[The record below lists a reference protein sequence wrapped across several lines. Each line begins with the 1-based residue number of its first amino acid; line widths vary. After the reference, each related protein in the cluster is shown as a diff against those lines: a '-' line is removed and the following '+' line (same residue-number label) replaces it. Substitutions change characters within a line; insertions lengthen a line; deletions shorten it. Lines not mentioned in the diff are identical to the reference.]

1 MKIFNKIILG
11 MAAVTTV
18 LAPLVPKNF
27 SVNIDLESPNKS
39 RPYMFVD
46 VDCDLSYKTI
56 TDSGIQVCEYQC
68 RNKEKTRV
76 FKTVNTQAMCS
87 TIVVESTKQYQQ

>member
-87 TIVVESTKQYQQ
+87 TTVVESTKQYQ

>member
-1 MKIFNKIILG
+1 

-27 SVNIDLESPNKS
+27 NVNINLESPS
-39 RPYMFVD
+39 RARPYMFVD

-56 TDSGIQVCEYQC
+56 TDNGVQVCEYQC
-68 RNKEKTRV
+68 RDKGKTRV

-87 TIVVESTKQYQQ
+87 TTVVESTKQYQ

>member
-1 MKIFNKIILG
+1 

-27 SVNIDLESPNKS
+27 NVNINLESPS
-39 RPYMFVD
+39 RARSYVFTE

-56 TDSGIQVCEYQC
+56 TDTGVQVCEYQC
-68 RNKEKTRV
+68 RDKEKTRV
-76 FKTVNTQAMCS
+76 FKTLNTRAMCS
-87 TIVVESTKQYQQ
+87 TTVVESTKQYQ

>member
-1 MKIFNKIILG
+1 MKTFNKILLG

-27 SVNIDLESPNKS
+27 NVNINLEPPS
-39 RPYMFVD
+39 RARSYVFTE

-56 TDSGIQVCEYQC
+56 TDTGVQVCEYQC
-68 RNKEKTRV
+68 RDKGKTRV
-76 FKTVNTQAMCS
+76 FKTLNTTAMCS
-87 TIVVESTKQYQQ
+87 TTVVESTKQYQ